1 EVLYFD
7 GASRIETGPDGSQR
21 RRAGAG
27 IYEAL
32 ICGLLLALSMDILH
46 FNIYEG
52 SWKNLIIFISL
63 TLREPAQIKIEE
75 SDWRKP
81 FLDYFNHGILP
92 KDLNR
97 RDWHDRLFEA
107 LWAYRVSSYP
117 LKAYDKLVKHR
128 VFRKGELVL
137 KGKLSIDVIF
147 YPFLFLFY
155 FYYYYLQKSSFV
167 DATLQIHK
175 KGHEEEAEVQVKIVL
190 KIREIFTPLW
200 EENTI
205 DKRERETKYIHAYGL
220 KIHVVAA
227 LRLEKLL
234 CHQSFDIPMSILH
247 KAILPLLVFLLLG
260 SEAARPA
267 SP

>member
-1 EVLYFD
+1 MGAFFY

-27 IYEAL
+27 I
-32 ICGLLLALSMDILH
+32 
-46 FNIYEG
+46 G
-52 SWKNLIIFISL
+52 SWKKLIIFISL

-75 SDWRKP
+75 SDWHKP

-155 FYYYYLQKSSFV
+155 FYYYYLKKSSFV

-205 DKRERETKYIHAYGL
+205 DKTKYIHAYGL

-234 CHQSFDIPMSILH
+234 CHQSFDSH
-247 KAILPLLVFLLLG
+247 
-260 SEAARPA
+260 
-267 SP
+267 

>member
-1 EVLYFD
+1 SPWELYFD
-7 GASRIETGPDGSQR
+7 GASRTETGPDGSQR

-27 IYEAL
+27 I
-32 ICGLLLALSMDILH
+32 
-46 FNIYEG
+46 G
-52 SWKNLIIFISL
+52 SWKNLIILISL

-117 LKAYDKLVKHR
+117 LNWLNT
-128 VFRKGELVL
+128 E
-137 KGKLSIDVIF
+137 LSIDAIF
-147 YPFLFLFY
+147 YPFFFGLI
-155 FYYYYLQKSSFV
+155 SSFV

-175 KGHEEEAEVQVKIVL
+175 NDVFV
-190 KIREIFTPLW
+190 IFTPFRN
-200 EENTI
+200 ETEHYRNEPKENII
-205 DKRERETKYIHAYGL
+205 DKTKYIHAYGL

-234 CHQSFDIPMSILH
+234 CHQSFDSHAQIY
-247 KAILPLLVFLLLG
+247 AQAADILPLLVFLLLG

>member
-1 EVLYFD
+1 MGAFFY

-27 IYEAL
+27 I
-32 ICGLLLALSMDILH
+32 
-46 FNIYEG
+46 G

-75 SDWRKP
+75 SDWHKP

-92 KDLNR
+92 KDLAGVLEEANQILQEMHKGAFKSNKIQR
-97 RDWHDRLFEA
+97 FIAKDWHDRLFEA

-155 FYYYYLQKSSFV
+155 FYYYYLKKSSFV

-175 KGHEEEAEVQVKIVL
+175 NKAEAEVQVKIVL

-205 DKRERETKYIHAYGL
+205 DKTKYIHAYGL

-234 CHQSFDIPMSILH
+234 CHQSFDSL
-247 KAILPLLVFLLLG
+247 
-260 SEAARPA
+260 
-267 SP
+267 